1 MAWLRRAGLLVRDP
15 IDPKYA
21 RVIVD
26 LIDDEKAIA
35 LATKI
40 ANQLK
45 KTVIVS
51 DAAGRR
57 SCIVPSVRKLDS

>member
-1 MAWLRRAGLLVRDP
+1 VGDP
-15 IDPKYA
+15 INPNYA
-21 RVIVD
+21 RVIID

-40 ANQLK
+40 AHQLK

-51 DAAGRR
+51 DATGRQV
-57 SCIVPSVRKLDS
+57 CIAPIRRKLDS